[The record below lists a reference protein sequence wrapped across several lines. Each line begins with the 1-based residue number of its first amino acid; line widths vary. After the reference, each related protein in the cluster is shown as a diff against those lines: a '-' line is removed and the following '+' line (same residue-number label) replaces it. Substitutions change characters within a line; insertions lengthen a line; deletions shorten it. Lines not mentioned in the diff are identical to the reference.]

1 MGNSTVGMNGVPVES
16 VIILIIIIIIIIIVV
31 VAVGGIVREHGIQS

>member
-1 MGNSTVGMNGVPVES
+1 MGNGTVGMNGVPVES
-16 VIILIIIIIIIIIVV
+16 TIIIIIIIIIIV

>member
-16 VIILIIIIIIIIIVV
+16 IIVV
-31 VAVGGIVREHGIQS
+31 IVVGGGGIVREHGIQS

>member
-1 MGNSTVGMNGVPVES
+1 MGNSSVGVNGDPVES
-16 VIILIIIIIIIIIVV
+16 IIIIIIVIV

>member
-1 MGNSTVGMNGVPVES
+1 MGNSTVGVNGVPVES
-16 VIILIIIIIIIIIVV
+16 IIIIIIVV

>member
-16 VIILIIIIIIIIIVV
+16 IIIIIIVV

>member
-16 VIILIIIIIIIIIVV
+16 IIIVIIVV